1 MDYVP
6 FYDWLEVP
14 QIISSLNILVE
25 WMVVHYRPKKKKE
38 KKDASSFCAF
48 KAEYNWKLHLVG
60 YCFLLFSPKKFS
72 SAATVNVDLEL
83 KIWKKDI
90 LHDEISYFS
99 ANPNAL

>member
-1 MDYVP
+1 MDYVH

-14 QIISSLNILVE
+14 QIISSLKILVE
-25 WMVVHYRPKKKKE
+25 WIVVFHYRPKKKK
-38 KKDASSFCAF
+38 DGSSFCAF

-72 SAATVNVDLEL
+72 SAATANVDLEL

-99 ANPNAL
+99 ANPNEL